1 MAEIIS
7 IAIGLIVPI
16 IVELLKKV
24 TNPKQSWIKYVV
36 SFVVC
41 IIAGTATKILVDGTN
56 FKDIE
61 SLLENIGIVFVSA
74 QSFYNLYFKGSNIQ
88 ERIAGEE
95 KK

>member
-7 IAIGLIVPI
+7 VVIGLVVPI
-16 IVELLKKV
+16 IVELLKKIG
-24 TNPKQSWIKYVV
+24 NPKQSWIKYVV
-36 SFVVC
+36 SFLVC
-41 IIAGTATKILVDGTN
+41 VIAGTATKILVDGTN

-74 QSFYNLYFKGSNIQ
+74 QSFYNLYFKNSVIQ
-88 ERIAGEE
+88 LTIAGKE